1 MYRPRDRSDE
11 LDPGQR
17 QRLGAGRHEAVAREL
32 RGAGKPAAAGWVLE
46 QIWDFEGALAAY
58 LEAELGLDALRVA
71 LEVRDPDSFE
81 RALKALE
88 AGSEGERR
96 EAIAILKR
104 RGRHLD
110 VARLLERDSARVDDR
125 ADALRSGGDRL
136 AAARALADAG
146 RVAEALASLG
156 SLGASA
162 TGGESAARTL
172 AARLAW
178 ELGDAEATVRHAQI
192 ALRGGIPEA
201 DEAPLQRLLGR
212 ALASLGHDLAA
223 QIAVRGLEHDATP
236 EATLPGRYLVRR
248 TLPSTISGAAYEGL
262 DRVTLQEVEIHLL
275 LADYQEG
282 AIGGSLRSALD
293 RFAQRAEA
301 ALRLDHPAIRPI
313 TRIDADAGLLVLPH
327 AEGPSLRGSIR
338 APGMAKQPTRARALI
353 TFLVEGLAAAH
364 RRGMIHGSLLPSQ
377 IVSDAAGRP
386 LLGPFGADA
395 LAGLA
400 ATRTGS
406 LAEVLTITAP
416 ECRRGAPVSTAS
428 DIYSVGA
435 LFAALLSGD
444 LEGDLDAIGPAER
457 RIIDAAMAAD
467 PADRPEAEALL
478 RMLRVRVADARELR
492 PLGASQGATLGPD
505 ERITA
510 AGRSV
515 VTAASTW
522 PEELLDELARSDHP
536 WVQPILDR
544 EGPTFIVASWPA
556 TCRPLG
562 PAEKTDETSVEA
574 LRGALSEP
582 LRAAINQ
589 RLSADAWVVAPGG
602 ATMLSLETLL
612 PR

>member
-1 MYRPRDRSDE
+1 MRGRSSPTWRRSSASTRSASPSRCA
-11 LDPGQR
+11 L
-17 QRLGAGRHEAVAREL
+17 
-32 RGAGKPAAAGWVLE
+32 KVLE
-46 QIWDFEGALAAY
+46 G
-58 LEAELGLDALRVA
+58 
-71 LEVRDPDSFE
+71 
-81 RALKALE
+81 
-88 AGSEGERR
+88 GSEGDRR
-96 EAIAILKR
+96 EAIALLKR

-110 VARLLERDSARVDDR
+110 VARLLEHDSARVDDR
-125 ADALRSGGDRL
+125 AAALRSGGDRL
-136 AAARALADAG
+136 AAAEALAKAG

-156 SLGASA
+156 SLETDGD
-162 TGGESAARTL
+162 TPARAL

-178 ELGDAEATVRHAQI
+178 ELGDAEATVRHAQV
-192 ALRGGIPEA
+192 ALRGGAPEA
-201 DEAPLQRLLGR
+201 DEAALQRLLGR

-248 TLPSTISGAAYEGL
+248 TLPSTIAGAAYEGL

-275 LADYQEG
+275 LADFQEG
-282 AIGGSLRSALD
+282 AIGPSLRGALD

-301 ALRLDHPAIRPI
+301 ALRLAHPAIRPI
-313 TRIDADAGLLVLPH
+313 TRIDPDAGLLVLPH
-327 AEGPSLRGSIR
+327 AEGPSLRGAIR
-338 APGMAKQPTRARALI
+338 APGMAKQATRARALI

-428 DIYSVGA
+428 DIFSVGA

-444 LEGDLDAIGPAER
+444 LEGDLGQVAPAER
-457 RIIDAAMAAD
+457 RIIEAATATD
-467 PADRPEAEALL
+467 PEDRPDAEALL
-478 RMLRVRVADARELR
+478 QMLRIRVADARELR
-492 PLGASQGATLGPD
+492 PLGIRQGDPRGAD
-505 ERITA
+505 EGHAPSSGRDIVKA
-510 AGRSV
+510 APS
-515 VTAASTW
+515 W
-522 PEELLDELARSDHP
+522 PEELLDELARCDHP
-536 WVQPILDR
+536 WIQPILDR
-544 EGPTFIVASWPA
+544 DGPTFVVATWPA
-556 TCRPLG
+556 TCRALTTSES
-562 PAEKTDETSVEA
+562 ADEASLAV
-574 LRGALSEP
+574 LRERLSEP

-589 RLSADAWVVAPGG
+589 RLSPDAWVVAPGG
-602 ATMLSLETLL
+602 ATMLSLEHLL